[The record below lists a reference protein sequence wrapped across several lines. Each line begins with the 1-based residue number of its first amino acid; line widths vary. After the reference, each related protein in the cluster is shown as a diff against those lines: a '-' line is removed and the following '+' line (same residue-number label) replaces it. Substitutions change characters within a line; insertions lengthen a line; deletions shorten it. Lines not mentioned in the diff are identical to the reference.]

1 MAAKVKSR
9 IFEIIKEDELKSE
22 YLDRYLD
29 MAIVKLKIYAVC
41 IRLLKTIRGFKT
53 ADKAKID
60 DYLDKREEELI
71 NHKYLRTNRVL
82 AKIFLQMNREDLSN
96 NIIDDVYEIF
106 RDCQIDRIVGEFS
119 SIADNVDKSLIDQLL
134 LLNMEVSKLQSD
146 TILEIVELY
155 GYQID
160 TEIVDSYNVASGYK
174 RHITRRVLEDIPFYI
189 AYQLV
194 IDDKKSLDN
203 IEKSIKEYYKNINE
217 WEYDSAKRIVESFK
231 IVTTVKYER
240 FEKFLKLIG
249 GNRK

>member
-41 IRLLKTIRGFKT
+41 RRLLKTIRGFKT
-53 ADKAKID
+53 ANKAKIN
-60 DYLDKREEELI
+60 DYLDKRENELI
-71 NHKYLRTNRVL
+71 EHKYLRTNRVL

-106 RDCQIDRIVGEFS
+106 RDCQIDRIVGEFNT
-119 SIADNVDKSLIDQLL
+119 IAENVDKSLIDQLL
-134 LLNMEVSKLQSD
+134 LLNMEVSKFQSD
-146 TILEIVELY
+146 SILEIVELY
-155 GYQID
+155 NYQID
-160 TEIVDSYNVASGYK
+160 TEIVDSYNAASGYK

-194 IDDKKSLDN
+194 VDDKK
-203 IEKSIKEYYKNINE
+203 II
-217 WEYDSAKRIVESFK
+217 R
-231 IVTTVKYER
+231 
-240 FEKFLKLIG
+240 
-249 GNRK
+249 

>member
-53 ADKAKID
+53 ANKAKIN
-60 DYLDKREEELI
+60 DYLDKREGELI

-134 LLNMEVSKLQSD
+134 LFSMDVSKLQSD

-155 GYQID
+155 SYQLD
-160 TEIVDSYNVASGYK
+160 ADIVDSYNVESNSK
-174 RHITRRVLEDIPFYI
+174 RHITRRVLEDLPFYI
-189 AYQLV
+189 AYQIV
-194 IDDKKSLDN
+194 VDDKKSLAN
-203 IEKSIKEYYKNINE
+203 IEKSIKTAYSNIDE
-217 WEYDSAKRIVESFK
+217 WEYDLAKKIIKSFK

>member
-41 IRLLKTIRGFKT
+41 RRLLKTIRGFKT
-53 ADKAKID
+53 ANKAKID
-60 DYLDKREEELI
+60 NYLDKREGELI

-134 LLNMEVSKLQSD
+134 LFSMDVSKLQSD

-155 GYQID
+155 SYQID

-174 RHITRRVLEDIPFYI
+174 RYITRRVLEDIPFYI

-203 IEKSIKEYYKNINE
+203 IEKSIKESYKNINE
-217 WEYDSAKRIVESFK
+217 WEYDLAKKIIKSFK